1 LDRNRDWLLFQDPVR
16 PLIGIALLIVGYWKA
31 PAKLARAGW
40 AIAAV
45 LVSPYLIYVS
55 VHGVSKWS
63 PDQSPLITLLQALAF
78 IGGFT
83 WLVFTIICEILD
95 IKRRP

>member
-1 LDRNRDWLLFQDPVR
+1 MSVK
-16 PLIGIALLIVGYWKA
+16 PLIGIALLVVGYWRA
-31 PAKLARAGW
+31 PAIAPYSVKLARAGW
-40 AIAAV
+40 AITAA

-55 VHGVSKWS
+55 VHGASKWS

>member
-1 LDRNRDWLLFQDPVR
+1 
-16 PLIGIALLIVGYWKA
+16 
-31 PAKLARAGW
+31 
-40 AIAAV
+40 
-45 LVSPYLIYVS
+45 
-55 VHGVSKWS
+55 
-63 PDQSPLITLLQALAF
+63 LITLLQALAF